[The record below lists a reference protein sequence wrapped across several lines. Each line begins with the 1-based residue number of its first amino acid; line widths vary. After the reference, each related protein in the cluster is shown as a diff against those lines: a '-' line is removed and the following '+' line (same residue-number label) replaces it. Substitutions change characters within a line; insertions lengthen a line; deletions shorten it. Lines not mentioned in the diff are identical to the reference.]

1 MSNKLSDKEIR
12 QRLVKLRNLEKL
24 HKQARERIISQD
36 KEIKFLKLRIKE
48 LEERNREK
56 DKTIESFRLQLEE
69 IKIKV
74 FGKKKSKDDEPP
86 KERQPAVRNS
96 SSYQRPIPDKTTKE
110 ESHQINNCPKCDTS
124 LIRKRIVVCYEED
137 IPLDQPSK
145 EVVKRSV
152 EQGYC
157 SLRRKWVSATPL
169 PSAKCIIG
177 VKLRKYV
184 CYLSVILRLSHQQ
197 IENHIEDIRQVN
209 ISQGE
214 IQKILEKEGLK
225 LRPEFERLKKRIQKQ
240 PAQHYGET
248 SWKVAKGKQGGFAWI
263 MTGTETDETVF
274 LLGQSRGGGNMKKLN
289 PKTEI
294 GITDDYGAYR
304 NQFKHHQLC
313 WAHLFRKFRDLSES
327 DVLTEKHREI
337 CLRNYQE
344 VSAIYDN
351 LKQTLQT
358 KFEYEKTRQYFLGK
372 LTELSKPNSDD
383 LPKLQTVK
391 ESLSR
396 NKEKYLTCLRFP
408 GIVPPDNNKAERGLR
423 HLVIKRKIS
432 YGSKTDKGAETTSIL
447 ASVLLSLKWMNPNDF
462 IKKYLALSY

>member
-96 SSYQRPIPDKTTKE
+96 SSCQRPIPDKTTKE

-225 LRPEFERLKKRIQKQ
+225 LRPEFERLKKRIQ
-240 PAQHYGET
+240 
-248 SWKVAKGKQGGFAWI
+248 
-263 MTGTETDETVF
+263 
-274 LLGQSRGGGNMKKLN
+274 N
-289 PKTEI
+289 
-294 GITDDYGAYR
+294 
-304 NQFKHHQLC
+304 
-313 WAHLFRKFRDLSES
+313 
-327 DVLTEKHREI
+327 
-337 CLRNYQE
+337 
-344 VSAIYDN
+344 
-351 LKQTLQT
+351 
-358 KFEYEKTRQYFLGK
+358 
-372 LTELSKPNSDD
+372 
-383 LPKLQTVK
+383 
-391 ESLSR
+391 
-396 NKEKYLTCLRFP
+396 
-408 GIVPPDNNKAERGLR
+408 
-423 HLVIKRKIS
+423 
-432 YGSKTDKGAETTSIL
+432 
-447 ASVLLSLKWMNPNDF
+447 
-462 IKKYLALSY
+462 